1 MRALRGCNDAKSIR
15 ESAGSFFASGS
26 PAWPLR
32 NLSASLEHD
41 PTAMS
46 VITNEIWG
54 VAMNALL
61 ANKVKTALTMLGVTM
76 GSACI
81 VLVVTVSL
89 IGKNYVIG
97 QIEGVGS
104 NLVYAYPPG
113 ELARPLAD
121 EISLGDLEA
130 VRALPHVDTVA
141 GVHDIGNSSV
151 FIDGKEHQVTLIGVT
166 EGYLKIRN
174 LLIPKGRFFDSIDTQ
189 TDARAALLSQQ
200 LETLFRRDMI
210 GQVIRVGD
218 LRFTIIGTFR
228 EQVET
233 FGQSE
238 ITPESILVPFPLI
251 KIYTGKEYLRTL
263 YARADSPQNVQS
275 VTDEVRQTLQQRHRA
290 GAVFRVENLTAILD
304 TARNVTR
311 ALTVVLMV
319 VGFIM
324 LVVSG
329 VGIMNIMLVTVTER
343 TREIGL
349 RKSVG
354 ARRREIL
361 YQFLFEALLI
371 SGGGTLLGILIAI
384 CVKFAVEPLVPAEY
398 GIHIPISY
406 LSIVISFVVSCGT
419 GLLFGYL
426 PANKASK
433 LQPTESLHYE

>member
-1 MRALRGCNDAKSIR
+1 MIN
-15 ESAGSFFASGS
+15 
-26 PAWPLR
+26 
-32 NLSASLEHD
+32 
-41 PTAMS
+41 
-46 VITNEIWG
+46 NETWG

-89 IGKNYVIG
+89 VGKNYVVR

-130 VRALPHVDTVA
+130 TRGLQHVVEAA
-141 GVHDIGNSSV
+141 GIHDLGNASV
-151 FIDGKEHQVTLIGVT
+151 VIDGKERQVTLIGVT
-166 EGYLKIRN
+166 LGYQNIRN
-174 LLIPKGRFFDSIDTQ
+174 LLILKGRFFDSVDMQ
-189 TDARAALLSQQ
+189 TDAKAALLSQQ
-200 LETLFRRDMI
+200 LEALFHRDMI
-210 GQVIRVGD
+210 GSVIRVGD
-218 LRFTIIGTFR
+218 LRFTVVGTFR
-228 EQVET
+228 ERVAT

-238 ITPESILVPFPLI
+238 ITPESILIPFSLM
-251 KIYTGKEYLRTL
+251 KLYTGKEYLRTL
-263 YARADSPQNVQS
+263 YVRTDSPQS
-275 VTDEVRQTLQQRHRA
+275 VPIVTGEVSQMLEERHRQ
-290 GAVFRVENLTAILD
+290 GVVYRVENLSAILD
-304 TARNVTR
+304 AARNITM

-319 VGFIM
+319 VGSIT

-349 RKSVG
+349 RKCVG
-354 ARRREIL
+354 ARRSEIL
-361 YQFLFEALLI
+361 YQFLFEAFLV
-371 SGGGTLLGILIAI
+371 SGTGTLLGILLAV

-398 GIHIPISY
+398 GIHVPISY

-426 PANKASK
+426 PASKASK

>member
-1 MRALRGCNDAKSIR
+1 MIN
-15 ESAGSFFASGS
+15 
-26 PAWPLR
+26 
-32 NLSASLEHD
+32 
-41 PTAMS
+41 
-46 VITNEIWG
+46 NETWG

-89 IGKNYVIG
+89 IGKNYVIR

-113 ELARPLAD
+113 ELTRPLAD

-130 VRALPHVDTVA
+130 ARGLPHVEEAA
-141 GVHDIGNSSV
+141 GVHDVGNASV

-166 EGYLKIRN
+166 SGYEKIRN
-174 LLIPKGRFFDSIDTQ
+174 LLILKGRFLDSVDMQ
-189 TDARAALLSQQ
+189 TDAKAALLSQH
-200 LETLFRRDMI
+200 LEALFHRDMI
-210 GQVIRVGD
+210 GTVIRVGD
-218 LRFTIIGTFR
+218 LRFTVIGTFR
-228 EQVET
+228 ERVAT

-238 ITPESILVPFPLI
+238 ITPDSILIPFSLT
-251 KIYTGKEYLRTL
+251 KLYTGKEYLRTL
-263 YARADSPQNVQS
+263 YVRTDSPQSVLT
-275 VTDEVRQTLQQRHRA
+275 VTDEVRQMLEERHRQ
-290 GAVFRVENLTAILD
+290 GAVYSVENLSGMLD
-304 TARNVTR
+304 AARNITM
-311 ALTVVLMV
+311 ALTAVLVV
-319 VGFIM
+319 VGCIT

-361 YQFLFEALLI
+361 YQFLLEALLV
-371 SGGGTLLGILIAI
+371 SGSGTLLGILLAI
-384 CVKFAVEPLVPAEY
+384 CVKLVVEPLVPSEY

-406 LSIVISFVVSCGT
+406 ASIVISFVVSCGT

-426 PANKASK
+426 PASKASK